1 MKNKLHKSSTEKMLF
16 GVCGGIAEF
25 LEEKNISVDVSVI
38 RIIWA
43 LLAFFYGTGILVY
56 LVFAF
61 VLPYGEDD

>member
-16 GVCGGIAEF
+16 GVCGGLAEL
-25 LEEKNISVDVSVI
+25 LEANNINIDVSVI

-43 LLAFFYGTGILVY
+43 LLSFFYGAGVLVY

-61 VLPYGEDD
+61 VLPYGEE

>member
-16 GVCGGIAEF
+16 GVCGGLAEL
-25 LEEKNISVDVSVI
+25 LEANNINIDVSVI

-43 LLAFFYGTGILVY
+43 LLSCFYGVGVLVY
-56 LVFAF
+56 FVFAF

>member
-16 GVCGGIAEF
+16 GVCAGLAEF

-43 LLAFFYGTGILVY
+43 LLSFFYGAGVLVY

>member
-16 GVCGGIAEF
+16 GVCGGLAEL
-25 LEEKNISVDVSVI
+25 LEANNINVDVSVI

-43 LLAFFYGTGILVY
+43 LLSCFYGVGVLVY
-56 LVFAF
+56 FVFAF

>member
-1 MKNKLHKSSTEKMLF
+1 MKNKLHKSSTEKMFF
-16 GVCGGIAEF
+16 GVCGGLAEL
-25 LEEKNISVDVSVI
+25 LEANNINVDVSVI

-61 VLPYGEDD
+61 VLPYDEE

>member
-16 GVCGGIAEF
+16 GVCGGLAEF
-25 LEEKNISVDVSVI
+25 LEGKNISIDVSVI

-43 LLAFFYGTGILVY
+43 LLAFFYGTGVLVY

-61 VLPYGEDD
+61 VLPYDEE

>member
-16 GVCGGIAEF
+16 GVCGGLAEF

-43 LLAFFYGTGILVY
+43 LLSCFYGAGVLVY
-56 LVFAF
+56 FGFAF
-61 VLPYGEDD
+61 VLPYDEE

>member
-16 GVCGGIAEF
+16 GVCGGLAENKKK
-25 LEEKNISVDVSVI
+25 KNISIDVSVI

-43 LLAFFYGTGILVY
+43 LLAFFYGTGVLVY

>member
-16 GVCGGIAEF
+16 GVCGGLAEF

-43 LLAFFYGTGILVY
+43 LLSCFYGAGVLVY
-56 LVFAF
+56 FVFAF
-61 VLPYGEDD
+61 ILPYDEE

>member
-1 MKNKLHKSSTEKMLF
+1 MKNKLHKSSTEKMFF
-16 GVCGGIAEF
+16 GVCGGLAEL
-25 LEEKNISVDVSVI
+25 LEANNINIDVSVI

-43 LLAFFYGTGILVY
+43 LLSCFYGVGVLVY

>member
-16 GVCGGIAEF
+16 GVCGGLAEF

-43 LLAFFYGTGILVY
+43 LLSCFYGVGILVY
-56 LVFAF
+56 FVFAF
-61 VLPYGEDD
+61 VLPYDEE